1 MNWNTEVHL
10 PSILSDISSAIQKTV
25 DIDVAALA
33 VNKPGSSDLSL
44 SISILNGEKL
54 EFPIQT
60 LPASACLGFKIV
72 DGHIFLLSRKSNLEG
87 VQPLEKIF
95 QNNANIRI
103 RSSASFPIEHEILGD
118 GFLLLGSYRK
128 ELILF
133 KNMLKNLDLNA
144 IIEESLLKSSV
155 KIDQKKYIIN
165 TNVYYQK
172 IFQKSIVPT
181 ILFNQDG
188 TIIAVNEAMEKL
200 YGHKLAIHT
209 NRKNLEDL
217 FPVPLQKN
225 IIKYYRRYSSHQVH
239 SIEIPLLCFNGEERI
254 VELRMCA
261 IDDDNQLMTAS
272 LIDITESKILNKN
285 TKNEKD
291 RLVMIH
297 DLISSIN
304 STLNKSQFTQVLLS
318 QFKIFF
324 DYSFIVIVLC
334 DPDDME
340 LDIHFSR
347 QTPDITVLK
356 GMRRQLLS
364 FNEILSTCN
373 QIEQGVAIIN
383 KIETILNLPVEE
395 NYATRLLIQF
405 KTDKEIMGAMLL
417 FHQEQISLTDYEIRI
432 FRDLSA
438 YFADTLVRLNL
449 IQKYQQSLT
458 NYSLLT
464 QINEALNSS

>member
-1 MNWNTEVHL
+1 MPLQVSRDTAGNMPVQ
-10 PSILSDISSAIQKTV
+10 A
-25 DIDVAALA
+25 
-33 VNKPGSSDLSL
+33 
-44 SISILNGEKL
+44 
-54 EFPIQT
+54 
-60 LPASACLGFKIV
+60 LPASACLGFKII

-200 YGHKLAIHT
+200 YGHQLAIDT

-324 DYSFIVIVLC
+324 DIQIRPHPVFS
-334 DPDDME
+334 
-340 LDIHFSR
+340 HFGIR
-347 QTPDITVLK
+347 
-356 GMRRQLLS
+356 
-364 FNEILSTCN
+364 
-373 QIEQGVAIIN
+373 IIN
-383 KIETILNLPVEE
+383 IGAILWSQTISRFDI
-395 NYATRLLIQF
+395 AAR
-405 KTDKEIMGAMLL
+405 EIG
-417 FHQEQISLTDYEIRI
+417 
-432 FRDLSA
+432 
-438 YFADTLVRLNL
+438 
-449 IQKYQQSLT
+449 
-458 NYSLLT
+458 
-464 QINEALNSS
+464 